1 MAVQNTSICLMPCAH
16 PCMCTQAGHGAPK
29 LASMMQLHISLR
41 TELHMGGF
49 GRLRAVAALPCF
61 FGVRPRKGVD
71 NVCNLELARVC
82 ACPSSAW
89 VLVCV
94 SVCCRRRACVVVVLL
109 LWLVLRVGVV
119 GVVFFFTGDNGA
131 KGNHIQSP
139 HPSGAPDQPQ
149 AGLGRAGLY
158 QLCTSPLPALYQPCT
173 SPAQTLRQPCAS
185 PAQRA
190 RGKTRHCQLFLTFLG
205 V

>member
-1 MAVQNTSICLMPCAH
+1 
-16 PCMCTQAGHGAPK
+16 
-29 LASMMQLHISLR
+29 MQLHISLR

-109 LWLVLRVGVV
+109 LRLVLRVGVV
-119 GVVFFFTGDNGA
+119 GVVFFFLRAITERRA
-131 KGNHIQSP
+131 TTFSRP
-139 HPSGAPDQPQ
+139 TPQ
-149 AGLGRAGLY
+149 VHL
-158 QLCTSPLPALYQPCT
+158 TSPKPD
-173 SPAQTLRQPCAS
+173 
-185 PAQRA
+185 
-190 RGKTRHCQLFLTFLG
+190 
-205 V
+205 

>member
-1 MAVQNTSICLMPCAH
+1 
-16 PCMCTQAGHGAPK
+16 MCTQAGHGAPK

-71 NVCNLELARVC
+71 NVCNLELTRVC
-82 ACPSSAW
+82 VCPSSAW

-109 LWLVLRVGVV
+109 LRLVLRVGVV
-119 GVVFFFTGDNGA
+119 GVVFFFY
-131 KGNHIQSP
+131 
-139 HPSGAPDQPQ
+139 
-149 AGLGRAGLY
+149 GR
-158 QLCTSPLPALYQPCT
+158 
-173 SPAQTLRQPCAS
+173 
-185 PAQRA
+185 
-190 RGKTRHCQLFLTFLG
+190 
-205 V
+205 